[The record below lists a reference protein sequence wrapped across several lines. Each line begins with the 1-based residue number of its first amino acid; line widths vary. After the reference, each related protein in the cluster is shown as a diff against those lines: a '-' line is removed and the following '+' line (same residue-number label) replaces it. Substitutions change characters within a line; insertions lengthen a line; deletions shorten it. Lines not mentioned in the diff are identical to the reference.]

1 MYGRGTGNMTEE
13 RQGCDCKQ
21 MFYNK
26 SRTKGKARGGDGV
39 DRDILHVDMNGF
51 YASVEMLF
59 HPEARQVPMAVGGDA
74 QERHGVILAK
84 NELAKQRGVK
94 TAETI
99 WQAKKKCPELLLLPP
114 HRQLYAEYSAKANAI
129 YSRFTD
135 QVEPA
140 SIDESYLD
148 VTGSHRLFGTNWQI
162 AQCIRQTVKEELGL
176 TVSVGISFC
185 KVFAKMGS
193 DMKKPDAVTELNREN
208 WQDVLY
214 PMPVETLLGVGAV
227 TAARLRGA
235 GMRTIGDVA
244 ERSRQALEAL
254 LGKHGHSLY
263 EYVHG
268 LEQEPVRRMGDH
280 ETPKSIGPR
289 PTPSAGISWGKREIR
304 VEILGAQGRRRGRPA
319 CGKKACAAG
328 GCRWPS
334 NAQLACIDRQTQL
347 EQPADAAGELLPG
360 SDGCV
365 WTGLAPGQTHPDD
378 DGDGHFP
385 HPGDTAAQPVRRWAG
400 GETGTGRWTRS
411 ARNSGMGP
419 SVAPADT
426 AGAGGMTGFYRR
438 LFNLLG
444 RIRWRASSKASKRRL
459 IKVDLGAV
467 LAGLFFGLRASSVSH
482 TTSSCWIGRAFGV
495 WLPADVLV

>member
-1 MYGRGTGNMTEE
+1 M
-13 RQGCDCKQ
+13 
-21 MFYNK
+21 
-26 SRTKGKARGGDGV
+26 

-280 ETPKSIGPR
+280 ETPKSIGR
-289 PTPSAGISWGKREIR
+289 GRTFRRDLVGEEEIR
-304 VEILGAQGRRRGRPA
+304 VEILAL
-319 CGKKACAAG
+319 CEDVAARLRQKG
-328 GCRWPS
+328 LRCWGV
-334 NAQLACIDRQTQL
+334 QLTIKDPQFACIDRQTQL
-347 EQPADAAGELLPG
+347 EQPADTTGELYQGAMDVFGRAWHLGKPIRMMTVTAI
-360 SDGCV
+360 SL
-365 WTGLAPGQTHPDD
+365 TQETRQLSLFD
-378 DGDGHFP
+378 DGRGEKLARSVDQIRQKFGDGAIRP
-385 HPGDTAAQPVRRWAG
+385 AA
-400 GETGTGRWTRS
+400 
-411 ARNSGMGP
+411 
-419 SVAPADT
+419 
-426 AGAGGMTGFYRR
+426 
-438 LFNLLG
+438 LLG
-444 RIRWRASSKASKRRL
+444 REE
-459 IKVDLGAV
+459 
-467 LAGLFFGLRASSVSH
+467 
-482 TTSSCWIGRAFGV
+482 
-495 WLPADVLV
+495 